1 MMRYILFLFF
11 TLFLQDYNGWSQLP
25 ETNIYLFEVQRNP
38 RGMTLSAPRIIGSK
52 KGYNNQPWFLPDGS
66 GMFYVRSMDT
76 VNTEIFYYDFKK
88 KKSKRITKTKE
99 AEYSPK
105 LTPDMERISCVRV
118 EKDRTTQHFFSYNK
132 KGKQAFLM
140 QPGLTSIGYY
150 DWVNMNEWISFELPE
165 PFYLVRHKVS
175 PAVTDT
181 LVNRVG
187 RSFYY
192 LRSKNVLVFVDKS
205 DSLNGRIRMLD
216 KQHLKSPTPSEPER
230 NPVLS
235 DVLPGEEDFCFMQDG
250 SILMFHDGAIYKKR
264 NPFKLKD
271 SKWELLWDMKPW
283 GINKGYRISLS
294 PDNTRLALV
303 VYSGEKP

>member
-118 EKDRTTQHFFSYNK
+118 EKDRTTQHFFSYDK

-216 KQHLKSPTPSEPER
+216 KQHLKSPTPSDPER
-230 NPVLS
+230 YPVLS

-271 SKWELLWDMKPW
+271 SQWELLWDMKPW

>member
-1 MMRYILFLFF
+1 MIRYILFLFF
-11 TLFLQDYNGWSQLP
+11 ILFVQDYNGWSQLP
-25 ETNIYLFEVQRNP
+25 ETNIYLFEVKRNP
-38 RGMTLSAPRIIGSK
+38 RGMTLSAPRIIGGK
-52 KGYNNQPWFLPDGS
+52 KGYNNQPWFLPDRS
-66 GMFYVRSMDT
+66 GLFYVRSIDT

-105 LTPDMERISCVRV
+105 LTPDMERISCVWV

-175 PAVTDT
+175 PSIQDT
-181 LVNRVG
+181 LAIRVG

-205 DSLNGRIRMLD
+205 DSLNWRIRMLD
-216 KQHLKSPTPSEPER
+216 KIGRAH
-230 NPVLS
+230 V
-235 DVLPGEEDFCFMQDG
+235 
-250 SILMFHDGAIYKKR
+250 
-264 NPFKLKD
+264 
-271 SKWELLWDMKPW
+271 
-283 GINKGYRISLS
+283 
-294 PDNTRLALV
+294 
-303 VYSGEKP
+303 

>member
-1 MMRYILFLFF
+1 LVSS
-11 TLFLQDYNGWSQLP
+11 GW
-25 ETNIYLFEVQRNP
+25 QRNVLC
-38 RGMTLSAPRIIGSK
+38 TLHGH
-52 KGYNNQPWFLPDGS
+52 GEYG
-66 GMFYVRSMDT
+66 
-76 VNTEIFYYDFKK
+76 IFYYDFKK

-230 NPVLS
+230 YPVLS

>member
-11 TLFLQDYNGWSQLP
+11 TLFLQDYKGWSQLP
-25 ETNIYLFEVQRNP
+25 ETNIYLFEIQRNP

-175 PAVTDT
+175 PAVTDN

-192 LRSKNVLVFVDKS
+192 LKSKNVLVFVDKS
-205 DSLNGRIRMLD
+205 DSLNWRIRMLD
-216 KQHLKSPTPSEPER
+216 KNHLKSPTPSEPER
-230 NPVLS
+230 YPVLS
-235 DVLPGEEDFCFMQDG
+235 DVLPGEEDYCFMQDG

-283 GINKGYRISLS
+283 GIKKGYRISLS